1 MSKRKHQPRSPA
13 PTGPPDNSKS
23 RGGQPGNKN
32 AYKHGFYTGL
42 FRQHERQLLE
52 NLPAADLS
60 AEIELI
66 RVTSARFIQSLMAS
80 KGTLDYE
87 SNLTALR
94 LVNLS
99 AQSIATLLRVQAL
112 TGAAGREMA
121 EAIHELEQLSERI
134 EKQTAPAS
142 PLPSDADPHLG
153 LGPSP

>member
-1 MSKRKHQPRSPA
+1 MSKRKHQSPSPA
-13 PTGPPDNSKS
+13 PAAPKK

-32 AYKHGFYTGL
+32 AFKHGFYTGL
-42 FRQHERQLLE
+42 FKAHERQLLD

-66 RVTSARFIQSLMAS
+66 RVTSARFIESLMAS
-80 KGTLDYE
+80 RGTLDYE

-121 EAIHELEQLSERI
+121 EAIQELEDLSERI

-142 PLPSDADPHLG
+142 PLPSGTDPRF
-153 LGPSP
+153 GPAP